1 MCLGRFKHAGAK
13 VAQDYEN
20 NTPRGLVRLDFF
32 LPCRERVLIRKD
44 VSAKSRHG
52 NNDSEFRFP

>member
-1 MCLGRFKHAGAK
+1 MCLGRFKHAGAR

-32 LPCRERVLIRKD
+32 LPLPREGSDQKECQRKI
-44 VSAKSRHG
+44 AAW
-52 NNDSEFRFP
+52 